1 MILTRCPQPE
11 CQTTF
16 RVTPEQLKARGGKVR
31 CGQCQH
37 VFNALEHLLDE
48 GSEETAALRPATPAA
63 GPAETGEV
71 EFATAA
77 TARSTEP
84 AGAMEADLQA
94 AMPENGDTPGSQPDT
109 LEDDRQEP
117 ILDASSIEE
126 PSDAPVLA
134 DAGAAPADLAHDP
147 EDPILPRETTAIP
160 GYSKWAERPLAGG
173 GALMAELAR
182 KPRWPFLLAI
192 LILFSVLLGQMAHR
206 FRSDLAIALPSLQ
219 PLMLAA
225 GWDIPLPRKAELV
238 SIEASDLQ
246 ADAAKGQLILMA
258 TLKNRAPYVQDLPA
272 LELALTDTQDAVVS
286 RRVLQPADYLTGTAA
301 PAGFQANGE
310 IPVKL
315 WIEAKD
321 LVPSGYRLYVFYP

>member
-1 MILTRCPQPE
+1 MILTRCPQAE

-37 VFNALEHLLDE
+37 VFNALEHLIDE
-48 GSEETAALRPATPAA
+48 GDEDSLSLRPLSPAPSMDEA
-63 GPAETGEV
+63 PAEAAPAVEAAPEAAPDNDLEDVPAETQAVPEAQPTSS
-71 EFATAA
+71 EEE
-77 TARSTEP
+77 RQEP
-84 AGAMEADLQA
+84 VLDASAIEA
-94 AMPENGDTPGSQPDT
+94 EGDTPF
-109 LEDDRQEP
+109 
-117 ILDASSIEE
+117 
-126 PSDAPVLA
+126 LA
-134 DAGAAPADLAHDP
+134 DPANVTSDP

-173 GALMAELAR
+173 GALMAEPAR

-192 LILFSVLLGQMAHR
+192 LLLLLALLGQVGHR
-206 FRSDLAIALPSLQ
+206 FRSELAIALPSLQ

-225 GWDIPLPRKAELV
+225 GWDIPLPRRAELV

-246 ADAAKGQLILMA
+246 ADAAKGQLVLLA

-272 LELALTDTQDAVVS
+272 LELALTDSQDAVVA
-286 RRVLQPADYLTGTAA
+286 RRVLLPADYLTGTAA

-310 IPVKL
+310 IAVKL
-315 WIEAKD
+315 WIETRD
-321 LVPSGYRLYVFYP
+321 LAPSGYRLYVFYP